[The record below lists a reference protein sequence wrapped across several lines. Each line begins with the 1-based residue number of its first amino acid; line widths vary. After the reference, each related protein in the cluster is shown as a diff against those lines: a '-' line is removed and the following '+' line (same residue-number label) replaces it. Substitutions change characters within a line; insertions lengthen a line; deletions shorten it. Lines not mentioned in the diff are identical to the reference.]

1 MSYKKPNFINLILN
15 VERIDNELTITLDVK
30 KEVKYIVLQGV
41 TDSITYMNDR
51 KYKNALFTTKR
62 FDFAQ
67 VDLKKSADKRIN
79 ELNANLFDVLLDSCY
94 GIIAIQFLNK
104 NKECFEEFSSHKIL
118 MDKSE
123 NIGQY
128 TFELNDD
135 ESITIMER
143 KI

>member
-1 MSYKKPNFINLILN
+1 MDYKRPYFINLILN

-128 TFELNDD
+128 TFELNHD

>member
-1 MSYKKPNFINLILN
+1 MNYKKPYFINLILN

-41 TDSITYMNDR
+41 TDSITYMNDW

-67 VDLKKSADKRIN
+67 VDLKKTADKRIN

-128 TFELNDD
+128 TFELNND
-135 ESITIMER
+135 ESLTIMER